1 MSKQAT
7 AKRPSTDEYLRL
19 VTPQPPSGTLINAIL
34 EHADVR
40 HDLGEGRVLL
50 RLSQR
55 GIRKAAIRRRLGREA
70 ARLEEVSLVWD
81 DDAGQIVRVCDDAEC
96 RGQVDWAE
104 PSEDDRFELTEAG
117 LAYLASFEA
126 EWRP

>member
-1 MSKQAT
+1 MPKQAA

-19 VTPQPPSGTLINAIL
+19 VTPQPPSGALINAIL

-50 RLSQR
+50 RLSRR

-70 ARLEEVSLVWD
+70 TRLEEVSLVWD
-81 DDAGQIVRVCDDAEC
+81 DEAGQIVRVCDDAESS
-96 RGQVDWAE
+96 GQVDWAE
-104 PSEDDRFELTEAG
+104 PSESDRFELTEAG
-117 LAYLASFEA
+117 LAYLANFEA